1 MTVQEYT
8 EKVMDYLTI
17 SSAGLEVKE
26 EDEYVFINI
35 SVPEDDAG
43 KMIGKHGETIS
54 SIAHLV
60 SVSFHDEMTGKK
72 VVVDINDYKNRREE
86 EAVEMGL
93 QAAKRVVE
101 SLRPHHLPRSLHAH
115 QRRAIHQ
122 ELQTYEGV
130 YTQSEGEGRDRH
142 LVIYPEGYESHF
154 ESDSSDDSQE

>member
-8 EKVMDYLTI
+8 QKVMDYLTI
-17 SSAGLEVKE
+17 TPEDLEIT
-26 EDEYVFINI
+26 EDGDYVFINI

-60 SVSFHDEMTGKK
+60 SVSFHDEMTDKK

-86 EAVEMGL
+86 EAVEMGR
-93 QAAKRVVE
+93 QAAKRVVDI
-101 SLRPHHLPRSLHAH
+101 LRPHHLPRSLHAH

-122 ELQTYEGV
+122 DLQTYEGV

-142 LVIYPEGYESHF
+142 LVIYPEGYEAV
-154 ESDSSDDSQE
+154 ETSDIRE